1 MASVPDVK
9 EAIVT
14 LLDRTLPSDVRVL
27 YAYPQDAKGRKVI
40 LGSVTTRYNSARMRA
55 ASSLLRYDLVYMV
68 DIECYSGPQL
78 RSPQIAEQ
86 VAYGLLDEVLTP
98 LVRGDANGR
107 TRLAETLPSVA
118 EVQPSTDNRMV
129 SWDDNDDREVVV
141 GLTVEITIRRE

>member
-1 MASVPDVK
+1 M
-9 EAIVT
+9 
-14 LLDRTLPSDVRVL
+14 
-27 YAYPQDAKGRKVI
+27 
-40 LGSVTTRYNSARMRA
+40 GSVTTRYNSARMRA